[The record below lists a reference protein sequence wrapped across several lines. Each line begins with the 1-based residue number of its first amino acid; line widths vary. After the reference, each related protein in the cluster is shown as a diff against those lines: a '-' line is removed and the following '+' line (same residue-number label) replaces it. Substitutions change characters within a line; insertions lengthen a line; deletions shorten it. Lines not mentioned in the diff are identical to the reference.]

1 MTVAIPRSRSRLS
14 ISPEY
19 CVIGAGSPAR
29 ERRGEGAIIGRTQHC
44 SRPITGSHRRLQ
56 TINIAGSGA
65 PKTAGE
71 GMGGAR
77 PGKRNGHR
85 PPDDGPGNHHLPPL
99 PVGRRWTIG
108 RRRGRD
114 GRVKRPGLRRR
125 GAPVKKQTCS
135 AMEGCDCR
143 PDTGYGRQQT
153 RRRTWPYDRP
163 TLRAVGTFDVCSNA
177 AVNSDLSCFL
187 YTL

>member
-29 ERRGEGAIIGRTQHC
+29 ERRGEGAIIGRTQHR

-71 GMGGAR
+71 GTGGAQR
-77 PGKRNGHR
+77 PSAPGRRAGES
-85 PPDDGPGNHHLPPL
+85 PPPPA
-99 PVGRRWTIG
+99 PRWTCRWTIG

-143 PDTGYGRQQT
+143 PDTGYGRPQT
-153 RRRTWPYDRP
+153 HRRTWPDDRP